1 MRIKIIAF
9 ILSAFLSA
17 LIALGLLFTSLF
29 VFNDVI
35 DSTKRLSCLT
45 NLTGVIVCIIKEK
58 YRATGLGII
67 VGSSVSLLYILS
79 QIV

>member
-9 ILSAFLSA
+9 IVSAFVSV

-45 NLTGVIVCIIKEK
+45 ILTGVIVCMIKEK

-67 VGSSVSLLYILS
+67 VGGGVSLLYILS